1 MAENTVK
8 IKFHNHEVMKL
19 TTKNNEA
26 GDAIIEAIE
35 TLSSSK
41 SDDIDEVEFN
51 HGELFYYSNKEEKE
65 E

>member
-1 MAENTVK
+1 MAENTVQ
-8 IKFHNHEVMKL
+8 IRFHNHKIMKL

-35 TLSSSK
+35 TLPSSK

-51 HGELFYYSNKEEKE
+51 QGELFYYSNKEEKE
-65 E
+65 